1 MAYEMKP
8 GQGSAFKNDKKTEDW
23 HPAFKG
29 KVMLPDGSVHWLDVN
44 PKKTQAGETWVSV
57 KIGKQIEAAPAAK
70 PISEH
75 SVAKGNAFVTEA
87 DDDIPF

>member
-23 HPAFKG
+23 HPQFKG
-29 KVMLPDGSVHWLDVN
+29 KVMLPDGSLHWLDVS
-44 PKKTQAGETWVSV
+44 PKKTSAGDTWVSV
-57 KIGKQIEAAPAAK
+57 KIGKQIDPPAAK

-75 SVAKGNAFVTEA
+75 SVAKGNAFVADA

>member
-29 KVMLPDGSVHWLDVN
+29 KVMLPDGSLHWLDVS
-44 PKKTQAGETWVSV
+44 PKKTQAGDTWISV
-57 KIGKQIEAAPAAK
+57 KIGKQIEAPAAK
-70 PISEH
+70 PLDAH
-75 SVAKGNAFVTEA
+75 SAAKANAFVADA

>member
-23 HPAFKG
+23 HPQFKG
-29 KVMLPDGSVHWLDVN
+29 KVMLPDGSTHWLDVT
-44 PKKTQAGETWVSV
+44 PKKTQAGDTWVSI
-57 KIGKQIEAAPAAK
+57 KIGKQIEGAAK
-70 PISEH
+70 PVSEH
-75 SVAKGNAFVTEA
+75 NQAKANAFVTDV